1 MFRDV
6 FQRALNKWLIEDLLR
21 VTLTPDDYQT
31 KLGQTQPKYIFIKPE
46 SLCYADPRWQIHCQE
61 LQPTYVSPLE
71 NNSVT

>member
-1 MFRDV
+1 M
-6 FQRALNKWLIEDLLR
+6 
-21 VTLTPDDYQT
+21 TLTPDDYQT